1 MWKLDFVYPD
11 DNRGDH
17 CTSADAAGF
26 PIAPLL
32 FNADEVFA
40 AMQGVE
46 GDLGHA
52 IRFILPNARMASGTK
67 FYVRPASHAGGPSGP
82 EASVP
87 YGSQLRLRRDFPAHL

>member
-1 MWKLDFVYPD
+1 MKWHLKAIYPAEG
-11 DNRGDH
+11 RGDH

-40 AMQGVE
+40 ALPS

-52 IRFILPNARMASGTK
+52 IRFILPNGRMANLMN
-67 FYVRPASHAGGPSGP
+67 
-82 EASVP
+82 E
-87 YGSQLRLRRDFPAHL
+87 D